1 MMNSHRHLTVDCI
14 LWTTIIQYCYPQ
26 HVTHGVSSHIWHPRH
41 MWMVSTL
48 YTRSAHTPRPGYTLF
63 STGYIHGILHPQD
76 MIKVST
82 VYIHGICVHR
92 ICHVVHSIWCRP
104 HHIIWCGR
112 HPICCPR
119 YTLHRIKC
127 GPHHMSTGYTQLYP
141 VDIWCGH
148 MVWTTYGVGA
158 LRHADEGTI
167 IISDFRV
174 GMLVSST
181 YRHSL
186 RVVPIILPIT
196 SNPG

>member
-1 MMNSHRHLTVDCI
+1 MDNTPPVLLPTAC
-14 LWTTIIQYCYPQ
+14 
-26 HVTHGVSSHIWHPRH
+26 HPRGIVPH
-41 MWMVSTL
+41 ISPTTYVDGV
-48 YTRSAHTPRPGYTLF
+48 HTIHPQCMHPTGYTLF

-82 VYIHGICVHR
+82 AYIHGICVHR

-158 LRHADEGTI
+158 LRHADDMGKFPYVTV
-167 IISDFRV
+167 F
-174 GMLVSST
+174 
-181 YRHSL
+181 
-186 RVVPIILPIT
+186 
-196 SNPG
+196 SNRNNCR